1 MYNSK
6 QQIIGTQW
14 LPEYMDEEDE
24 DEDDDADD
32 HIQNTQ
38 KKDFDNNE
46 KLKLIDNN
54 FDEIKKKKDVNYD

>member
-14 LPEYMDEEDE
+14 LPEYMDEE